1 MLNNNMLN
9 NSIYNLNPIGKPIQN
24 APIPQVNVFN
34 NNVNQNI
41 GNMTNANNINK
52 KKSRIP
58 LRASILSQSKK
69 KRLNQSSKWNSKN
82 LLRKIFRHQ

>member
-9 NSIYNLNPIGKPIQN
+9 NSIYNLNPIGN
-24 APIPQVNVFN
+24 VPIPQVNVFN
-34 NNVNQNI
+34 NDVNQNI
-41 GNMTNANNINK
+41 GNMANANNINK

-69 KRLNQSSKWNSKN
+69 KRLNQ
-82 LLRKIFRHQ
+82 

>member
-24 APIPQVNVFN
+24 APIPQINAFN
-34 NNVNQNI
+34 NNVNLNI
-41 GNMTNANNINK
+41 ANMTNANNINK

-58 LRASILSQSKK
+58 LRASILGQLKRNGQS
-69 KRLNQSSKWNSKN
+69 L
-82 LLRKIFRHQ
+82 